1 MENCGPPVLPNLYLR
16 FVSAT
21 PDGRILCSF
30 RTQQTTT
37 KLYDP
42 IKKQFESVPKHLDKI
57 HRGVSWN
64 GYFLS
69 TSKVFE
75 GQSLDV
81 VNEYPFPTPLA
92 EHGTWRVDLDLTT
105 ETLLVLRQG
114 KRIYSYTK
122 GDEILTLCS
131 DANLHGGRPLAVNK
145 NRTVLGIRGQNYF
158 VVSSINNVNF
168 EKIPVQSNPR
178 PIIFIKAD
186 PFNRIWFGSAMGNVI
201 YCLDL
206 INNQISEITDIGRQV
221 KSVCLL
227 NNKIYAASYPGG
239 DITEYDFNQ
248 EWDEWYG
255 SNPKSVA
262 KLGPTYIRPTGG
274 IITGV
279 DGLLYS
285 GWMARYGLYGGAV
298 AITNPLNDSSTEIL
312 ENPLGEQ
319 AISVSA
325 VDHRFIY
332 VGTSVRGNGLPLKKG
347 ESAKFGLIELHSKKL
362 LFSYTFQ
369 KAVQVGAILYETQT
383 DLVAM
388 VVNRKIYLFN
398 PTTKQFVNDLFT
410 RVPAI
415 TSGALASVGNGVIY
429 YANQKTIWSLDFRNG
444 QLQKVVDMPL
454 TISNL
459 EIQPDGTGFVI
470 CGADLFRV
478 QLI

>member
-1 MENCGPPVLPNLYLR
+1 MNEISNMQIIFIDFIQNTGQIFNCPGGSGAWAFKEVPGNKLVIGTFYDGQFIVFDLEKKEFITSVNVPGESYIWNLAIGSDGRLYGGTYPGAKLVALDLKNYTVENCGAPVLPNLYLR

-255 SNPKSVA
+255 SNPKVGS
-262 KLGPTYIRPTGG
+262 KIGTH
-274 IITGV
+274 
-279 DGLLYS
+279 LYS
-285 GWMARYGLYGGAV
+285 THRWHYNWSRWSIIFRMDG
-298 AITNPLNDSSTEIL
+298 
-312 ENPLGEQ
+312 
-319 AISVSA
+319 SVWT
-325 VDHRFIY
+325 VWW
-332 VGTSVRGNGLPLKKG
+332 
-347 ESAKFGLIELHSKKL
+347 
-362 LFSYTFQ
+362 
-369 KAVQVGAILYETQT
+369 
-383 DLVAM
+383 
-388 VVNRKIYLFN
+388 
-398 PTTKQFVNDLFT
+398 
-410 RVPAI
+410 
-415 TSGALASVGNGVIY
+415 SG
-429 YANQKTIWSLDFRNG
+429 
-444 QLQKVVDMPL
+444 
-454 TISNL
+454 SNYKSF
-459 EIQPDGTGFVI
+459 E
-470 CGADLFRV
+470 R
-478 QLI
+478 